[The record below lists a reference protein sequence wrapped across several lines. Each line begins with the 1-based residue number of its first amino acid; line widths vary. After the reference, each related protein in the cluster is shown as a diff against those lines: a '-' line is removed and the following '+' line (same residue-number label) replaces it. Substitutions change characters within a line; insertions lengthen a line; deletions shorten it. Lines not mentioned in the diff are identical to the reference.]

1 MAEER
6 IGSDTGREPGAGQL
20 RRALGLPQVLASGV
34 GIIVGAGIYAL
45 LAPATALAGAR
56 VWQAFLLSAGL
67 SLMTALSYAELSS
80 MFPQASSEFAYT
92 RQVFPDGV
100 AFIVSWLMATG
111 MMVGAATISL
121 GFAGYLGAFIDLD
134 LRLGALALLV
144 VVTVIALGGIERSG
158 RLTIVLSL
166 IQVGGLAAVI
176 VIGVPHL
183 GDVDLTR
190 GPGASGILA
199 AASLVFF
206 AFIGFDDVATLA
218 EETTNPTRTIP
229 LALLLSL
236 GISAALYIGVAVA
249 AVSVLGVAGV
259 ATSSRPIADV
269 FAHVAGERGGQLL
282 AAVALVATTNTALQT
297 ITASSRIVFGVA
309 ASGNLPGGL
318 ARIWKRTG
326 APLPAILV
334 SALIAGAFVFGHDLR
349 LVASVTDAALF
360 VVFVIINVVVI
371 ALRVRQPDRERPF
384 RSPGAIG
391 RVPIL
396 PILAIGSTILLFSAL
411 ERQAVLLAGG
421 LAALGL
427 LVYLALAA
435 ANRSVAPSP

>member
-1 MAEER
+1 MADEP
-6 IGSDTGREPGAGQL
+6 IVFSAGGDAGDGRL
-20 RRALGLPQVLASGV
+20 RRALGLPQVLASGI

-45 LAPATALAGAR
+45 LGPATALAGAM
-56 VWQAFLLSAGL
+56 VWLAFLLSAGL
-67 SLMTALSYAELSS
+67 SLMTTLSYAELSS

-121 GFAGYLGAFIDLD
+121 GFAGYLAAFIDLD

-144 VVTVIALGGIERSG
+144 VVTAIAAGGIERSG
-158 RLTIVLSL
+158 RITIVLSL

-176 VIGVPHL
+176 VIGAPHI
-183 GDVDLTR
+183 GQVDLTR
-190 GPGASGILA
+190 GSGPAGILA

-236 GISAALYIGVAVA
+236 GISAALYVGVAVA
-249 AVSVLGVAGV
+249 AVSVLGVTGV
-259 ATSSRPIADV
+259 ASSSRPIADV

-282 AAVALVATTNTALQT
+282 AAVALLATTNTALQT
-297 ITASSRIVFGVA
+297 VTASSRIVFGVA

-318 ARIWKRTG
+318 ARVWKRTG
-326 APLPAILV
+326 APIPAILV

-360 VVFVIINVVVI
+360 VVFVVINAVVI
-371 ALRVRQPDRERPF
+371 ALRLRQPDRERPF
-384 RSPGAIG
+384 RSPGTIG
-391 RVPIL
+391 RVPVL
-396 PILAIGSTILLFSAL
+396 PILAIGSTALLFSAL
-411 ERQAVLLAGG
+411 ERQAILLAGG
-421 LAALGL
+421 LAAVGF
-427 LVYLALAA
+427 LVYLALASTNRRA
-435 ANRSVAPSP
+435 APRP